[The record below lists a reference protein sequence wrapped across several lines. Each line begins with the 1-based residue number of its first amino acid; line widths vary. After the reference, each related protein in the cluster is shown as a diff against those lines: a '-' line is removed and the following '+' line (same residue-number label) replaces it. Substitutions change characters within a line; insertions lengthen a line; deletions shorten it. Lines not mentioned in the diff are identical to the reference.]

1 MPSEHHDH
9 PGWMGMWT
17 GDALPVVATDRY
29 YPEMPPGLPGE
40 TSAQYADRLTGAD
53 QTGRSPY
60 DHRRFR
66 QCSIGFHDECSD
78 PTGEQCEC
86 PCHEVAPLRMAAGVH
101 TNEEWEAQAWR
112 LDASLTTALQ
122 EKDQWHDA
130 AVQAE
135 GDIRDLHRAVAKL
148 TNQLDEQSPVVRA
161 AIKLTERWDTPDHG
175 DVIPWINDVARAVRK
190 LKES

>member
-1 MPSEHHDH
+1 MPSEHHEH

-29 YPEMPPGLPGE
+29 YPEMPPGLPDE
-40 TSAQYADRLTGAD
+40 TSTQYTDRLTGAD
-53 QTGRSPY
+53 GTGRSPY

-78 PTGEQCEC
+78 PAGEQCEC
-86 PCHEVAPLRMAAGVH
+86 PCHEVAPLRTAAGVH

-135 GDIRDLHRAVAKL
+135 GDIRDLHAAVAKL

-161 AIKLTERWDTPDHG
+161 ALKLTERWDTPDHG